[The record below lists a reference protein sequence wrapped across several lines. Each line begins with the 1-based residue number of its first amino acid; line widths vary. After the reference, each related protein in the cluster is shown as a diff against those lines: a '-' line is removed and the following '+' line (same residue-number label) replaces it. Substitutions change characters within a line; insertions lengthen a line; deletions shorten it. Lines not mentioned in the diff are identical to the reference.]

1 MADAEVYE
9 ASDEAS
15 EGEFDRSLSLW
26 KGWSSVHQTDGEDFK
41 PIPIDLYTAA
51 SLGQYDTVRSLIKN
65 WYVHSPFDSKDS
77 FTRTINATVFRVR
90 YLTSY
95 TYRSCPFASKFT
107 CCECPSIG

>member
-26 KGWSSVHQTDGEDFK
+26 KGWSSVDQTDGEDFK

-65 WYVHSPFDSKDS
+65 WYVDSPFSNKPYLFKHNNDHSVD
-77 FTRTINATVFRVR
+77 INACISKTDPGVR
-90 YLTSY
+90 YY
-95 TYRSCPFASKFT
+95 MFW
-107 CCECPSIG
+107 

>member
-1 MADAEVYE
+1 MMADAEVYE

-26 KGWSSVHQTDGEDFK
+26 KGWSSVDQTDGEDFK

-65 WYVHSPFDSKDS
+65 WYVDNSFDSKDS
-77 FTRTINATVFRVR
+77 FTGTINATIFRTV
-90 YLTSY
+90 
-95 TYRSCPFASKFT
+95 KK
-107 CCECPSIG
+107 

>member
-1 MADAEVYE
+1 MMADTEVYE

-26 KGWSSVHQTDGEDFK
+26 KGWSSVDQTDGEDFK

-65 WYVHSPFDSKDS
+65 WYVHSPFDIK
-77 FTRTINATVFRVR
+77 A
-90 YLTSY
+90 SY
-95 TYRSCPFASKFT
+95 RQRHRFSYRLKMGSVQSYGAVST
-107 CCECPSIG
+107 